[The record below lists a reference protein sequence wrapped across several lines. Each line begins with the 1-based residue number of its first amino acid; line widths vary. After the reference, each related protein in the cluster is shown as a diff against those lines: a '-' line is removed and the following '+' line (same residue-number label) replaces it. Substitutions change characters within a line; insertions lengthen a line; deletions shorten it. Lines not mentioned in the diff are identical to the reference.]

1 MLLHY
6 SNGNTRTIITHV
18 LQHYINIYQY
28 CKTQNCSSVQVTG
41 YLVCYVREMVVVYLS
56 LRWRKLLLSS
66 GCSSSKLKLDQLPRL
81 SSPTLS
87 CWDTEDSVASLP
99 GKLNPQRD
107 EKGKGFKMHAK
118 IYKFLVN
125 W

>member
-1 MLLHY
+1 MQCVACL
-6 SNGNTRTIITHV
+6 R
-18 LQHYINIYQY
+18 
-28 CKTQNCSSVQVTG
+28 K
-41 YLVCYVREMVVVYLS
+41 LVDVYLS

-99 GKLNPQRD
+99 GKLDAQ
-107 EKGKGFKMHAK
+107 K
-118 IYKFLVN
+118 IEGVRNHRNIYM
-125 W
+125 

>member
-1 MLLHY
+1 
-6 SNGNTRTIITHV
+6 
-18 LQHYINIYQY
+18 
-28 CKTQNCSSVQVTG
+28 
-41 YLVCYVREMVVVYLS
+41 MVVVYLS

-87 CWDTEDSVASLP
+87 CWDTEDSVTSLP

-107 EKGKGFKMHAK
+107 EERKRLQNVHENLQIPGK
-118 IYKFLVN
+118 LVKSGKKLM
-125 W
+125 